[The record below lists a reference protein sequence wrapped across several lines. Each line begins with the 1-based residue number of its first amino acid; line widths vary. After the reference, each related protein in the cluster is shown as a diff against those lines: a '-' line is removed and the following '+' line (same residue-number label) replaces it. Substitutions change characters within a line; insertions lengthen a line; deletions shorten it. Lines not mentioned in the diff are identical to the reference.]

1 MEDISTVFLDRDG
14 VINRLR
20 SDYVLSWDTFTFLPG
35 AKEAIALLNAVGLR
49 VVVVTNQRAVA
60 RGLLSD
66 NALAIIHARMRA
78 ELAEAGATLD
88 AVYVCPH
95 DKAIC
100 DCRKPGVGLFLQAQ
114 RDFPTIAFDRSVV
127 IGDSLSDMQAGS
139 RLGCRLLLVTETGCA
154 TEHANDNAKLA
165 VQKAG
170 IALDGCA
177 PTLYEAVTRCLI
189 QLVPERAGQL

>member
-20 SDYVLSWDTFTFLPG
+20 SDYVLSWDTFEFLPG
-35 AKEAIALLNAVGLR
+35 AKEAIALLNAVGMR

-66 NALAIIHARMRA
+66 NALSVIHARMRA
-78 ELAEAGATLD
+78 ELAEAGAALD

-95 DKAIC
+95 DKAVC
-100 DCRKPGVGLFLQAQ
+100 DCRKPEIGLFLQAQ
-114 RDFPTIAFDRSVV
+114 RDFPAITFNRSVV

-139 RLGCRLLLVTETGCA
+139 HLACRLLLITETGCV
-154 TEHANDNAKLA
+154 TEHANDNAPLA

-177 PTLYEAVTRCLI
+177 PSLYDAVTRCLI
-189 QLVPERAGQL
+189 PLVPERVAQL